1 VLRDERRIAKAVT
14 GTAAGA
20 TSVIG
25 FTADSDLLASSVAV
39 LVSFPGMPGY
49 RTLFGG
55 ADVVCALGCI
65 SA

>member
-1 VLRDERRIAKAVT
+1 VLRDEQRIAKALT
-14 GTAAGA
+14 RTAAGA

-25 FTADSDLLASSVAV
+25 FTADIDVLALSVAV

-49 RTLFGG
+49 RTLCGG
-55 ADVVCALGCI
+55 ADVVCALGCV